1 MKLLVI
7 EDEPEMLSSITS
19 YLAKSGYVCEIADT
33 YAGAEEKLWLYDYD
47 CILLDISLP
56 DGNGL
61 DILRE
66 IKTRKKQA
74 GVIVVSAKNS
84 LDDKIEG
91 LNLGADDYLPKPFH
105 LSELQA
111 RVNAVI
117 RRRHFSGNNVITLEN
132 MCIDLD
138 SKTVR
143 INERSI
149 TLTRKEYEILLY
161 FISNK
166 NRVISKS
173 SLAEHIWGDDIDQ
186 ADSYDFIYSQIK
198 NLRKKLKDFNSTYN
212 LQVVYGL
219 GYKLIES

>member
-7 EDEPEMLSSITS
+7 EDEPGMILSITS

-33 YAGAEEKLWLYDYD
+33 YAGASEKLWLYDYD

-61 DILRE
+61 NILHELKKRN
-66 IKTRKKQA
+66 KTA
-74 GVIVVSAKNS
+74 GVIIVSAKNS

-117 RRRHFSGNNVITLEN
+117 RRKNFAGKTDITLEN
-132 MCIDLD
+132 MAIDLD
-138 SKTVR
+138 GKTVR
-143 INERSI
+143 VDEQVLV
-149 TLTRKEYEILLY
+149 LTRKEYEILLF

-166 NRVISKS
+166 NRVVSKS
-173 SLAEHIWGDDIDQ
+173 SLAEHIWGDHMDQ

-198 NLRKKLKDFNSTYN
+198 NLRKKLKGFNSVYN
-212 LQVVYGL
+212 ITAVYGL
-219 GYKLIES
+219 GYKLIAS

>member
-7 EDEPEMLSSITS
+7 EDEPGMLSSITS

-33 YAGAEEKLWLYDYD
+33 LAGAEEKLWLYEYD

-61 DILRE
+61 DILHE
-66 IKTRKKQA
+66 IKKRNKMA
-74 GVIVVSAKNS
+74 GIIIVSAKNS
-84 LDDKIEG
+84 LDDKVEG

-111 RVNAVI
+111 RVNAII
-117 RRRHFSGNNVITLEN
+117 RRRHFSGKNEFVLEN
-132 MCIDLD
+132 MAIDLD
-138 SKTVR
+138 SKT
-143 INERSI
+143 ISI
-149 TLTRKEYEILLY
+149 DEHFLTLTRKEYEILLF

-166 NRVISKS
+166 ERVVSKS
-173 SLAEHIWGDDIDQ
+173 SLAEHIWGDHIDQ

-198 NLRKKLKDFNSTYN
+198 NLRKKLKGFNSVYN
-212 LQVVYGL
+212 IQSVYGL
-219 GYKLIES
+219 GYKFIAS